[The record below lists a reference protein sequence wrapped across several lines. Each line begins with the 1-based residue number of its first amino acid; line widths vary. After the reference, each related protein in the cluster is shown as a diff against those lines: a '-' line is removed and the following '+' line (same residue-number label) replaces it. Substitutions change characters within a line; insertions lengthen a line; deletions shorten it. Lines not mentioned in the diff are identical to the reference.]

1 VLVHH
6 IPLHWGRSA
15 VALTNR
21 PPWQQSWPG
30 LLKQADLAINGHTHA
45 RAFHPARTIGN
56 PYPVV
61 IGGGP
66 KTNTATVMILEAD
79 ARRLNLRVLDL
90 NGKEVF
96 PTFEKK
102 R

>member
-1 VLVHH
+1 VHH
-6 IPLHWGRSA
+6 IPLYWEAAAG
-15 VALTNR
+15 LTNR
-21 PPWQQSWPG
+21 PPWQQSWAN
-30 LLKQADLAINGHTHA
+30 LLKRADLAISGHTHV
-45 RAFHPARTIGN
+45 RAFFPAQTVGN

-66 KTNTATVMILEAD
+66 KTNTATVMILEAET
-79 ARRLNLRVLDL
+79 RRLKLRVLDT